1 MTYGL
6 VENSSVVL
14 LRLDINICKSA
25 VLCLVGANG
34 IGAALDSAMNKLYW
48 DQAGLIL
55 ALIFTVVILTEI
67 VASTIR
73 SCILWVHGAGLVSY
87 KLFL

>member
-14 LRLDINICKSA
+14 LRLDINICESA
-25 VLCLVGANG
+25 VLGRVGANG

-73 SCILWVHGAGLVSY
+73 SCILWVQRAGLVSY